1 MRMAST
7 NGNLVTGILANLPIF
22 RHTPAATL
30 ASLAR
35 KSRTLHMPR
44 GSAVA
49 RRGEEIPGLMAVA
62 YGLVKLSLR
71 GEASEKVLRLIGAG
85 DTFGE
90 AVLFLEKPLPVD
102 ITALA
107 DTLIVVVPADPLLVM
122 IDSEP
127 GFARAMLAA
136 MSQRLHALVTDF
148 EAATVHRA
156 NERLAAYLVSL
167 VDPDG
172 PSTATLP
179 ASKTVIA
186 ARLGITKETLS
197 RLLRRFAQEGLIA
210 VGRRQITLLDRERL
224 SAAAHGAS

>member
-1 MRMAST
+1 MGST
-7 NGNLVTGILANLPIF
+7 TGNLVTGILANLPMF

-35 KSRTLHMPR
+35 KSRTLHAPR
-44 GSAVA
+44 GSTIA
-49 RRGEEIPGLMAVA
+49 RRGEEVPGLMAVA

-71 GEASEKVLRLIGAG
+71 GEVSEKVLRLVGAG

-90 AVLFLEKPLPVD
+90 AVLFLQKPFPVD
-102 ITALA
+102 ISALS
-107 DTLIVVVPADPLLVM
+107 DSLIVVVPADPLLAM

-156 NERLAAYLVSL
+156 TERLAAYLLSL
-167 VDPDG
+167 VEPGG
-172 PSTATLP
+172 PSSATLP

-186 ARLGITKETLS
+186 ARLGVTKETLS

-224 SAAAHGAS
+224 VAAARGAI

>member
-1 MRMAST
+1 MAST

-22 RHTPAATL
+22 RHTPAALL

-44 GSAVA
+44 GATIA
-49 RRGEEIPGLMAVA
+49 RRGEELPGLMAVA

-71 GEASEKVLRLIGAG
+71 GEASEKVLRLVGAG

-102 ITALA
+102 ISALS
-107 DTLIVVVPADPLLVM
+107 DTLLVVVPAEPLRLM
-122 IDSEP
+122 IDTEP
-127 GFARAMLAA
+127 GFARAMLAS

-156 NERLAAYLVSL
+156 TERLAAYLVSL
-167 VDPDG
+167 VDPAG
-172 PSTATLP
+172 PATATLP

-224 SAAAHGAS
+224 HAAANGAG